1 MRSERAHSRCARRPN
16 PTACGSVQTKVASQ
30 AIGDRDGVG
39 RPCPII
45 VAPMGFKRSAAES
58 FPERS
63 GIIVSPPFAFY
74 AGLAVA
80 CAENGPVTGSWV
92 N

>member
-1 MRSERAHSRCARRPN
+1 MRGESAQAKLRRRPN
-16 PTACGSVQTKVASQ
+16 PTACGSVQTRVASQ

-45 VAPMGFKRSAAES
+45 VAPMGFKRGAAES

-63 GIIVSPPFAFY
+63 GIIVSPPCAFY
-74 AGLAVA
+74 AGLPVTR
-80 CAENGPVTGSWV
+80 AENDPATESWV